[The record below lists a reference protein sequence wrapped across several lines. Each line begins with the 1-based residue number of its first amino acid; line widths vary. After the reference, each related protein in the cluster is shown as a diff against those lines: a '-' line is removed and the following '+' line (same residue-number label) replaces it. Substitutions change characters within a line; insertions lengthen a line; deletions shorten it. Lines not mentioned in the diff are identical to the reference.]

1 MQTATVRL
9 RGQDRTRAFAGGA
22 RAMAPLLLGIAP
34 YGMVV
39 GMTIASSGLPTV
51 LGLSTGWFV
60 YSGAAQI
67 AVIQS
72 VAAGAAPVI
81 VVITVLALNARLL
94 LYGSAMARP
103 WRRTGRGWR
112 ALAAYL
118 LVDPS
123 YAVGLDG
130 YEKRGPTPVGHAHY
144 LGGAVVLWLTWQ
156 LATLVGV
163 TVGSVVPRALAVEFV
178 VPLYLVAV
186 VVPKATTRRLR
197 MVVAVAAGTSVAG
210 AALPLHLGP
219 TAAIAAGLLVGLR
232 GGRRC
237 QP

>member
-1 MQTATVRL
+1 MEPASTRL
-9 RGQDRTRAFAGGA
+9 SGRGRSRAFGAGA

-39 GMTIASSGLPTV
+39 GVTIASSGLATV
-51 LGLSTGWFV
+51 VGLSTGWFI

-72 VAAGAAPVI
+72 FGTGAAPVL
-81 VVITVLALNARLL
+81 VVVTVVVLNARLL
-94 LYGSAMARP
+94 VYGAGMAGP
-103 WRRTGRGWR
+103 WRQTGRGWR

-123 YAVGLDG
+123 FAVGVDG
-130 YEKRGPTPVGHAHY
+130 YERRGATPAGHAHY

-156 LATLVGV
+156 LATLAGV
-163 TVGSVVPRALAVEFV
+163 TVGSVLPQALAVEFV

-197 MVVAVAAGTSVAG
+197 IVVAVAAGTAVVG
-210 AALPLHLGP
+210 AALPFHLGP
-219 TAAIAAGLLVGLR
+219 TAAVAAGLLVGLR
-232 GGRRC
+232 GERR
-237 QP
+237 